1 MPALR
6 PATLT
11 LDPQI
16 GCLSLLFAVPL
27 DSPRIAVVVSL
38 CNVILAVWLCI
49 LLVKVSRLPRC
60 PRRIDLTLPQRAE
73 HDATLQNLWL
83 TNRRVLLDNM
93 EHIYKSLRDLGP
105 CPALRIV
112 AAFHLAS
119 PPANSVPSLR
129 LHCRASESVSSSS
142 PSLPVA

>member
-1 MPALR
+1 MSKALFNYSRIISYVALVRRPLR
-6 PATLT
+6 PAALT
-11 LDPQI
+11 PARQI

-49 LLVKVSRLPRC
+49 LLVKVSALPAS

-105 CPALRIV
+105 WPVTVLQLCTP
-112 AAFHLAS
+112 FFLAKCA
-119 PPANSVPSLR
+119 PLC
-129 LHCRASESVSSSS
+129 L
-142 PSLPVA
+142 SLP